1 LIKFVYEVKQA
12 PISKEIP
19 SDLEIN
25 PGKQLCRLSWHA
37 TAKPASLVMAIAK
50 P

>member
-12 PISKEIP
+12 PIAKEIP
-19 SDLEIN
+19 RDLEFN

-37 TAKPASLVMAIAK
+37 AANTASLVMAIAK